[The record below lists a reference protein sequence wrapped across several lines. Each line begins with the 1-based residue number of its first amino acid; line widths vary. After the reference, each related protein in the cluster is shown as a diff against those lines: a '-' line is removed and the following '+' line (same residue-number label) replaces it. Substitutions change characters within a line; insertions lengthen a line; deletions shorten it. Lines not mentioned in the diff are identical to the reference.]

1 MEDERLVSL
10 YWERNEA
17 ALAETEKK
25 YGPYLTQ
32 IAHNLLADWED
43 SRECVNDTYW
53 KAWNSM
59 PPHRPRVLRTYL
71 GKITRQ
77 VSIDRLRKR
86 GSRKR
91 RFSAYTVSMSE
102 LEETVSAGDATA
114 QLGIIDDVP
123 QGNPV
128 PGDFIGAP
136 GVDIAGEADELGAAA
151 VLRTKFQELFAA
163 HGEDNR
169 DARKG
174 LHVVHQGGHG
184 EEANLR

>member
-91 RFSAYTVSMSE
+91 RFSAYTVSLSE

-114 QLGIIDDVP
+114 RQVDLQLL
-123 QGNPV
+123 
-128 PGDFIGAP
+128 GDAISAFLKTLSPEARCAFVGRYYYLDSIREIAAYCGASSSQ
-136 GVDIAGEADELGAAA
+136 VKSMLH
-151 VLRTKFQELFAA
+151 RTRLKLKAHLEQEGFL
-163 HGEDNR
+163 
-169 DARKG
+169 
-174 LHVVHQGGHG
+174 
-184 EEANLR
+184 